1 MALRVLPLLRYNGG
15 SLWKS
20 LQAVASIKLPTLN
33 CLSLPKQSAFF
44 LSSFNNLLINS
55 HISKIEMLRKN
66 FAEKNGQSETEEIL
80 GRAILNVSTYRRKR
94 TKLKKSK
101 LRQRRKKMRNLSI
114 HKKKKKN
121 LI

>member
-20 LQAVASIKLPTLN
+20 LQAVASIKFPTLN
-33 CLSLPKQSAFF
+33 YPSLQKQSSFF
-44 LSSFNNLLINS
+44 LSAFDNLVINS
-55 HISKIEMLRKN
+55 HITKIEMLRKS
-66 FAEKNGQSETEEIL
+66 FAEKNGQTESEDIL
-80 GRAILNVSTYRRKR
+80 SRAILNVSTYRRKR

-101 LRQRRKKMRNLSI
+101 RRQRRKKMRNLSI